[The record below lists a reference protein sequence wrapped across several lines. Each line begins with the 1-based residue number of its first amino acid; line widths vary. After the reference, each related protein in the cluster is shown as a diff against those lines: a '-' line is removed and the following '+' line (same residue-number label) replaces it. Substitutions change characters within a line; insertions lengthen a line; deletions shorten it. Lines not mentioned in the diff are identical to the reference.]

1 MNRFVL
7 LLIAGLLSACGNA
20 DSSPSSGKPDSVTYS
35 IHYTKQVK
43 DSSLID
49 TVALGIVFVPEGDYA
64 VSRQKLE
71 KQRIVFKNRYKE
83 LIDTSEKKALL
94 DSAGRFLTNALIN
107 TIVPHWYGMV
117 WDFNGYSETPGKGT
131 VACGYFVSTT
141 LKHAG
146 FNINRF
152 KMAQQAGYHEAL
164 TLQDDSLLT
173 IIDNQYGIGNKEICN
188 RLKPLL
194 KDGLYFIGL
203 TCHVGYLYVKGGEL
217 YFLHSNYI
225 SGYVMIEKAEYSQAF
240 TSSIYVI
247 ADITHNPVLI
257 EKWIKGDEVVVITN

>member
-1 MNRFVL
+1 MIRFVL
-7 LLIAGLLSACGNA
+7 LLITGLFSACENA
-20 DSSPSSGKPDSVTYS
+20 DSNASSGISDSGTHS
-35 IHYTKQVK
+35 LFNTKQVK

-49 TVALGIVFVPEGDYA
+49 SVALGIIFKPTIDYTQ
-64 VSRQKLE
+64 SRKKTE
-71 KQRIVFKNRYKE
+71 KQRLDFQNHYKE
-83 LIDTSEKKALL
+83 LTDMVEKRSLL
-94 DSAGRFLTNALIN
+94 DSAGRFLTHALIN
-107 TIVPHWYGMV
+107 SIVPHWYGMV

-152 KMAQQAGYHEAL
+152 KMAQQAGYYEAL

-173 IIDNQYGIGNKEICN
+173 IIDNQLGIGNKEICK
-188 RLKPLL
+188 RIKPLL

-203 TCHVGYLYVKGGEL
+203 TCHVGYLYVKSGEP

-225 SGYVMIEKAEYSQAF
+225 TGYVMIEKAEYSEAF
-240 TSSIYVI
+240 TSSIYII
-247 ADITHNPVLI
+247 ADITHNPGLI
-257 EKWIKGDEVVVITN
+257 EKWIKGEEVVVITN